1 MNEFLQAALR
11 YAELG
16 WHVFPLAPGQKTP
29 ITSHGVKDATTDK
42 NQIKKWWA
50 KWPNANIALACG
62 KTSGVYVID
71 VDIFTTGDVNGRE
84 SLREFPSLPT
94 TISQNTPRGGFH
106 AFFKTENSPANRN
119 SFRPGIDIRGDGYY
133 VVIAPSVLRKIHPH
147 PNGGKY
153 TWVKGQSPWD
163 ILPAEYP
170 DFMRPVIKAPWLNK
184 ELKDERNSI
193 RDTPESGVQP
203 SDEYGQ
209 KIKQT
214 PKGATKKSQE
224 EYGEIFTRPSAY
236 LAQCEP
242 AIQGQAGHDKLLYAA
257 SRMVHGFLLT
267 DAQAYDILVRE
278 YNPRCVP
285 PWDLSSQKDEK
296 DFRRKIS
303 EARRLPS
310 QNPEGWL
317 LNDSL
322 YSNCSSDAKS
332 CIVDVD
338 ALLSGSEIQGN
349 EQKIHNDNYM
359 PQCIGGSNATV
370 KINGSELEF
379 LCRPTGLL
387 GELCSWLNAT
397 SLRSQPFLSLAASLT
412 FLGALFGRKIKDDL
426 GSRTNL
432 YCMGVAPSSA
442 GKQHA
447 LNQIRNLCSSAGC
460 VDLLGG
466 DYIASD
472 AAIEERISRSP
483 TTLFLWDE
491 IGHLLA
497 HIRSGASRNHAQVVS
512 LLMKLYSA
520 AGSMYLGREYAE
532 KERQRSIIQ
541 PCCCI
546 YGTSTPER
554 FTSGISPEEL
564 QDGWLSRCLVFNSSE
579 TPRKKRDIKQWDKIP
594 DRIIQQVRAWYE
606 LKVVQEIGSELSRL
620 VTENYDE
627 APPEQIVV
635 PTTGDSERIFI
646 TFDDETTNYGKSHP
660 QLARLWGKGEENA
673 RRIALVV
680 AAGENFESPV
690 ITPQIADYA
699 CRLIRYLL
707 IDFGEKIVPEIVSS
721 ETEKNKRKVYRV
733 IDAAG
738 KSGITMQYLTRA
750 TRWSNQRGRKDI
762 LDDLFAAG
770 DVAIERDG
778 KGIRYWSD
786 GNYQKYLE
794 KKDK

>member
-1 MNEFLQAALR
+1 MNEFLEAALQ
-11 YAELG
+11 YADLG
-16 WHVFPLAPGQKTP
+16 WYVFPLVPGQKIPRTP
-29 ITSHGVKDATTDK
+29 HGVKDATTDK
-42 NQIKKWWA
+42 KQIEEWWT
-50 KWPNANIALACG
+50 KWPNANIAVACG

-71 VDIFTTGDVNGRE
+71 VDESKRGGISGRV
-84 SLREFPSLPT
+84 SLKEFPNLPF
-94 TISQNTPRGGFH
+94 TIIQNTPRGGFH
-106 AFFKTENSPANRN
+106 AFFKARNPPANRN
-119 SFRPGIDIRGDGYY
+119 SFRPDIDIRGDGYY
-133 VVIAPSVLRKIHPH
+133 VVIAPSVLSKIHPH

-153 TWVKGQSPWD
+153 EWVKGQSPWD

-170 DFMRPVIKAPWLNK
+170 DFMRPVVRAPWV
-184 ELKDERNSI
+184 
-193 RDTPESGVQP
+193 PEAPVN
-203 SDEYGQ
+203 
-209 KIKQT
+209 
-214 PKGATKKSQE
+214 AVLLQE
-224 EYGEIFTRPSAY
+224 TQCGDDVLRRASLY

-267 DAQAYDILVRE
+267 DAQAYDILARE
-278 YNPRCVP
+278 YNPRCIP
-285 PWDLSSQKDEK
+285 LWDLTSKKDEK
-296 DFRRKIS
+296 DFRRKVS
-303 EARRLPS
+303 EARKLPS
-310 QNPEGWL
+310 RDPPGWL
-317 LNDSL
+317 FNSDIYSASGLAVDIDINSL
-322 YSNCSSDAKS
+322 IGNIKKHEPDQYGR
-332 CIVDVD
+332 DV
-338 ALLSGSEIQGN
+338 
-349 EQKIHNDNYM
+349 
-359 PQCIGGSNATV
+359 
-370 KINGSELEF
+370 SELDF
-379 LCRPTGLL
+379 LCKPTGLL
-387 GELCSWLNAT
+387 GELCSWLNLS

-426 GSRTNL
+426 DSRTNL

-447 LNQIRNLCSSAGC
+447 LNQLRNLCSTCGTTE
-460 VDLLGG
+460 LLGG

-472 AAIEERISRSP
+472 SAIEERISRSP

-579 TPRKKRDIKQWDKIP
+579 TPRKKRDTGKWAKIP
-594 DRIIQQVRAWYE
+594 DRIIQQVRAWHE
-606 LKVVQEIGSELSRL
+606 LKVVRGTGSELSKL

-627 APPEQIVV
+627 QQPDQIIIPTERNAEQ
-635 PTTGDSERIFI
+635 IFI
-646 TFDDETTNYGKSHP
+646 TFDDETTEYGKNHP

-733 IDAAG
+733 IDTAG
-738 KSGITMQYLTRA
+738 ISGITMQYLTRA
-750 TRWSNQRGRKDI
+750 TRWSNQRGRRDI

-770 DVAIERDG
+770 DVAMERDG
-778 KGIRYWSD
+778 KSIRYWSA
-786 GNYQKYLE
+786 GNYTKYLQ
-794 KKDK
+794 KKSNNE

>member
-1 MNEFLQAALR
+1 MNEFLEAALR

-16 WHVFPLAPGQKTP
+16 WRVFPLTPGQKIP
-29 ITSHGVKDATTDK
+29 ITSHGVKDATTDRK
-42 NQIKKWWA
+42 QIEEWWT
-50 KWPNANIALACG
+50 KWPNANIAIACG
-62 KTSGVYVID
+62 KASGVYVVD
-71 VDIFTTGDVNGRE
+71 VDVSSSGDIDGRQ
-84 SLREFPSLPT
+84 SLAEFPNLPG
-94 TISQNTPRGGFH
+94 TILQNTPRGGFH
-106 AFFKTENSPANRN
+106 AFFKTRNPPANRN
-119 SFRPGIDIRGDGYY
+119 SFRTGIDIRGDGYY
-133 VVIAPSVLRKIHPH
+133 VVIAPSIH

-153 TWVKGQSPWD
+153 EWVNGCSPWD

-170 DFMRPVIKAPWLNK
+170 DFMRPVTKAPQV
-184 ELKDERNSI
+184 
-193 RDTPESGVQP
+193 TPALATTLP
-203 SDEYGQ
+203 CLSD
-209 KIKQT
+209 
-214 PKGATKKSQE
+214 GAASDDV
-224 EYGEIFTRPSAY
+224 TRRAGAY

-242 AIQGQAGHDKLLYAA
+242 AIQGQAGHDKLLYVA

-267 DAQAYDILVRE
+267 DTQTYDILARE
-278 YNPRCVP
+278 YNPRCIP
-285 PWDLSSQKDEK
+285 PWDLTSQKDEK
-296 DFRRKIS
+296 DFRRKVS

-317 LNDSL
+317 LNDNTYNDSDICDGVYTSGDVTIRISDLLGSGNAIQERNETARGGILREDEGCGEGNGGRNQKAGNSL
-322 YSNCSSDAKS
+322 K
-332 CIVDVD
+332 
-338 ALLSGSEIQGN
+338 
-349 EQKIHNDNYM
+349 
-359 PQCIGGSNATV
+359 
-370 KINGSELEF
+370 ELDF
-379 LCRPTGLL
+379 LCKPTGLL

-447 LNQIRNLCSSAGC
+447 LNQIRNLSTASGIT
-460 VDLLGG
+460 DLLGG

-472 AAIEERISRSP
+472 SAIEERISRSP
-483 TTLFLWDE
+483 VTLFLWDE

-497 HIRSGASRNHAQVVS
+497 HIRKGASHNHAQVVS

-564 QDGWLSRCLVFNSSE
+564 QDGWLSRCLVFNSSS
-579 TPRKKRDIKQWDKIP
+579 TPRKRRTGSSYKEIP
-594 DRIIQQVRAWYE
+594 ESIIQQVRTWYE
-606 LKVVQEIGSELSRL
+606 FQPEGKSENEISKFILPGY
-620 VTENYDE
+620 TE
-627 APPEQIVV
+627 APPEQITI
-635 PTTGDSERIFI
+635 PTTGASEEIFI
-646 TFDDETTNYGKSHP
+646 KFDDETTEYGKSHP

-680 AAGENFESPV
+680 AAGENFESPI
-690 ITPQIADYA
+690 ITVQIADYA

-707 IDFGEKIVPEIVSS
+707 IDFGEIIVPEIVSS
-721 ETEKNKRKVYRV
+721 ETEKNKRKVYR
-733 IDAAG
+733 IIELTG
-738 KSGITMQYLTRA
+738 TKGITMQYLTRA
-750 TRWSNQRGRKDI
+750 TRWSNQRGRRDI

-770 DVAIERDG
+770 DVAVEKNG
-778 KGIRYWSD
+778 SGVRYWSA
-786 GNYQKYLE
+786 GNYTRYLE
-794 KKDK
+794 KKGK